1 MQPTLLPTGRRYCFN
16 TTVPPSHPF
25 KRDLHHNTTAY
36 QCIGDISF
44 SVSLEVKTLVG
55 QTFALS
61 SLPLEDFISAVVTQ
75 ILVDSQTVTLEVE
88 SSNINV
94 WMRVE
99 RYG

>member
-1 MQPTLLPTGRRYCFN
+1 MLLLQYNCTPIAPVQEG
-16 TTVPPSHPF
+16 PPPQ
-25 KRDLHHNTTAY
+25 TAAH
-36 QCIGDISF
+36 QCIGDILF

-61 SLPLEDFISAVVTQ
+61 SLPLEDFISTVVTQ

-88 SSNINV
+88 SSDINV